1 MTKIKHSQ
9 RAGGA
14 LPHTLRSRGSSGRSA
29 AKATVFGLML
39 STAILA
45 SSPALAQDG
54 AVWLDGIT
62 VIGTRTEVSVQ
73 DNPASVTVIDQQ
85 QLERRA
91 PESIAEMLR
100 DVPGVEVV
108 DSSAAGMKR
117 LRIRGE
123 SSARVT
129 ILVDGQEIT
138 DHSTFG
144 TPILIDPS
152 NVERIDVVRG
162 PASVLYGAKAIGG
175 VINIITKRGSDK
187 PIELELG
194 GAYYSGTK
202 GRQGWAALSGTINS
216 LDYRISGTLADHE
229 DRKVPNGKYTSTG
242 RLDGTSFDSDDLY
255 LHLGHT
261 FGAANNHYLA
271 LKVEQNRLTTENW
284 TDPESLAFPITD
296 FRIDLPQRDRQKIG
310 AYYDGKNLGPV
321 LRNVH
326 VDAFYQTIDRLF
338 LNEVVMRPTPAA
350 PNRTV
355 TVTSTSDDE
364 IVNFGGT
371 IQADFQFHPDHE
383 TIVGAHYL
391 SDGLDTAKTSST
403 ISRGFPFP
411 VPPTIQDSIDKA
423 FIRTASA
430 FAQNTWS
437 FAQDFKLAT
446 GVRYHHIETEL
457 DYTTSTTRTPQSNSE
472 GQVVTS
478 ASLVYTGI
486 QDTTL
491 RAHYAEGYITPTLL
505 QLFTDTAAGRGTN
518 TYGNANLDT
527 ETSRSY
533 ELGAR
538 YNAGGLAVDV
548 ASFYTT
554 AKDYITTVRCGTGPA
569 CPAGALA
576 AEYIYDNVDEATTYG
591 IELMA
596 EYAIPGTAFTPYVSG
611 AWTRRKLEFQRFE
624 TYNSNTPELSS
635 RIGVRYDAVISGFNL
650 WTDLF
655 VRTASGVKL
664 SSWNETASAVETDTL
679 SGWTTL
685 NFAFGGPLTADESAT
700 FAVHLNNLTDE
711 EYRSSFDELPGIGR
725 SVEVSARVKF

>member
-1 MTKIKHSQ
+1 MKGL
-9 RAGGA
+9 A
-14 LPHTLRSRGSSGRSA
+14 
-29 AKATVFGLML
+29 FGLML
-39 STAILA
+39 SAAVVA
-45 SSPALAQDG
+45 SSPARAQDG

-129 ILVDGQEIT
+129 ILVDGQEMT

-175 VINIITKRGSDK
+175 VINIITKRGSEK
-187 PIELELG
+187 PVELELG

-202 GRQGWAALSGTINS
+202 GKQGWAALSGTINS

-229 DRKVPNGKYTSTG
+229 DRKVPSGRYTSTG

-284 TDPESLAFPITD
+284 TDPESLVFPITD

-310 AYYDGKNLGPV
+310 VYYDGKNLGPV

-338 LNEVVMRPTPAA
+338 MNEVVMRPTPAA
-350 PNRTV
+350 PNRSV
-355 TVTSTSDDE
+355 TVTSTSDDQ

-411 VPPTIQDSIDKA
+411 VPPTLGDDRDKA

-446 GVRYHHIETEL
+446 GIRYHHIETEL
-457 DYTTSTTRTPQSNSE
+457 DETTSATRTPQSNSE

-518 TYGNANLDT
+518 TYGNPNLDT

-533 ELGAR
+533 EIGAR
-538 YNAGGLAVDV
+538 YNADGLALDL
-548 ASFYTT
+548 AGFYTT

-576 AEYIYDNVDEATTYG
+576 AEYIYDNVDAATTFG

-596 EYAIPGTAFTPYVSG
+596 EYAVPGTAFTPYVSG
-611 AWTRRKLEFQRFE
+611 AWTRRKLEFQRFD
-624 TYNSNTPELSS
+624 TYNSNTPELSG
-635 RIGVRYDAVISGFNL
+635 RIGVRYDTVISGFNL

-664 SSWNETASAVETDTL
+664 SSWNETASAVDTDTL